1 MIFLDKEW
9 QMEEINNVCNVQS
22 EIMFV
27 GSLYK
32 SPDLY
37 VTYGN
42 FMRPKYDFSDE
53 VVYFFYKCLETY
65 YLKFSQTVDETKLNV
80 FMSQDAERMS
90 NYKKYHGWKTISEFM
105 RLADPNDTKN
115 YFDTVKK
122 YSLVREYGRNGY
134 PVDKILAHKNFDK
147 MTANDIY
154 RVIRAKADKI
164 HTVINA
170 GEEAV
175 ELTKGNADQI
185 KRYLKKPNFG
195 LPYPWPMYNE
205 FFLGMREGKTHF
217 EGFISNGGKS
227 RKLIAL
233 AAYVTLVQ
241 HENFLLMS
249 NEMDEDDLK
258 NCMIVTV
265 INNKEYQ
272 ELHGIQIKKPE
283 REIVL
288 GAYRDRNGEII
299 RRHIDENGIYTESEE
314 EYIERVERDSD
325 EYHKIVQVG
334 EWIDENTK
342 GKLLYKDVQD
352 DYSME
357 RIEFEL
363 RKAKLVNEVTYYGYD
378 TLKNYQVEDWAQLK
392 QIATKLK
399 EITKELKMF
408 GFAVFQLSDDSKF
421 TDVFQLSSMNI
432 ASSKGIK
439 HVTDTL
445 TLGKMIEKSEY
456 HKYQMICDTPGW
468 GDPTISDLD
477 LGKQY
482 FAIKIDKNRAGSKDK
497 IMLFEINLDY
507 NTWINIGQLIQRQK

>member
-1 MIFLDKEW
+1 
-9 QMEEINNVCNVQS
+9 MEENSNVCNVQS

-27 GSLYK
+27 GALYK

-53 VVYFFYKCLETY
+53 VVRFFYDCLEVY

-80 FMSQDAERMS
+80 FMSQDQERMS
-90 NYKKYHGWKTISEFM
+90 SYKKYHGWKTISEFM
-105 RLADPNDTKN
+105 RLSDPNDAKN
-115 YFDTVKK
+115 YFDTIKK

-134 PVDKILAHKNFDK
+134 PVDKILANKNFDK
-147 MTANDIY
+147 LTANDIY
-154 RVIRAKADKI
+154 RIIRAKADKI

-175 ELTKGNADQI
+175 ELTIGNADQI

-227 RKLIAL
+227 RKLVAL

-241 HENFLLMS
+241 HKNFFLMS

-272 ELHGIQIKKPE
+272 ELHGIKIKKPE

-288 GAYRDRNGEII
+288 GAYRDNDGEFI
-299 RRHIDENGIYTESEE
+299 RRQIDENGIYIESEE
-314 EYIERVERDSD
+314 DYIARVERDSD
-325 EYHKIVQVG
+325 EYHKIIQVG
-334 EWIDENTK
+334 EWIDKNTE

-363 RKAKLVNEVTYYGYD
+363 RKAKLVNNVTYYGYD

-456 HKYQMICDTPGW
+456 HKYQMICDNPGW
-468 GDPTISDLD
+468 GEPTVTDLD

-507 NTWINIGQLIQRQK
+507 NTWINIGQLTQRQKN

>member
-1 MIFLDKEW
+1 
-9 QMEEINNVCNVQS
+9 MENDNVCNVQA
-22 EIMFV
+22 EIMFI
-27 GSLYK
+27 GALYN

-53 VVYFFYKCLETY
+53 VVRFFYDSFEIY
-65 YLKFSQTVDETKLNV
+65 YLKFSQSMDETKLNV
-80 FMSQDAERMS
+80 FMSQDKERLAS
-90 NYKKYHGWKTISEFM
+90 YRKYHGWKTISDFM
-105 RLADPNDTKN
+105 RLSDPNDMKN
-115 YFDTVKK
+115 YFDLIKK
-122 YSLVREYGRNGY
+122 YSLLREYERNGY
-134 PVDKILAHKNFDK
+134 PVDKILANKNFEK
-147 MTANDIY
+147 LTANDIY
-154 RVIRAKADKI
+154 RIIRAKADKI

-175 ELTKGNADQI
+175 ELTKGNVDQI
-185 KRYLKKPNFG
+185 RQYLKKPNFG
-195 LPYPWPMYNE
+195 LPYPWAMYNE

-227 RKLIAL
+227 RKLVAL
-233 AAYVTLVQ
+233 AAYVTLIQ
-241 HENFLLMS
+241 HENFLLIS

-272 ELHGIQIKKPE
+272 ELHGVKIQKSE

-288 GAYRDRNGEII
+288 GVYRDKNGEVI
-299 RRHIDENGIYTESEE
+299 RRHINENGVYTETEE
-314 EYIERVERDSD
+314 DYIERVERTSD
-325 EYHKIVQVG
+325 EYHQIIKVG
-334 EWIDENTK
+334 QWIDENAK
-342 GKLLYKDVQD
+342 GKLLYKDIQD

-363 RKAKLVNEVTYYGYD
+363 RKAKLINNVKYYGYD
-378 TLKNYQVEDWAQLK
+378 TLKNYKVEDWAQLK
-392 QIATKLK
+392 QIATRLK
-399 EITKELKMF
+399 EITRELKMF

-456 HKYQMICDTPGW
+456 HKYQMVSEVPGW
-468 GDPTISDLD
+468 GDKTVSELDLD
-477 LGKQY
+477 KRY
-482 FAIKIDKNRAGSKDK
+482 FAIKIDKNRAGNKDK

-507 NTWINIGQLIQRQK
+507 NIWINVGQLIQREKNS

>member
-1 MIFLDKEW
+1 
-9 QMEEINNVCNVQS
+9 
-22 EIMFV
+22 
-27 GSLYK
+27 
-32 SPDLY
+32 
-37 VTYGN
+37 
-42 FMRPKYDFSDE
+42 
-53 VVYFFYKCLETY
+53 
-65 YLKFSQTVDETKLNV
+65 
-80 FMSQDAERMS
+80 
-90 NYKKYHGWKTISEFM
+90 
-105 RLADPNDTKN
+105 
-115 YFDTVKK
+115 
-122 YSLVREYGRNGY
+122 
-134 PVDKILAHKNFDK
+134 
-147 MTANDIY
+147 
-154 RVIRAKADKI
+154 
-164 HTVINA
+164 
-170 GEEAV
+170 
-175 ELTKGNADQI
+175 
-185 KRYLKKPNFG
+185 
-195 LPYPWPMYNE
+195 
-205 FFLGMREGKTHF
+205 MREGKTHF

-241 HENFLLMS
+241 HKNFLLMS

-272 ELHGIQIKKPE
+272 ELHGIKIKKPE

>member
-1 MIFLDKEW
+1 
-9 QMEEINNVCNVQS
+9 
-22 EIMFV
+22 MFV
-27 GSLYK
+27 GALYK

-105 RLADPNDTKN
+105 RLADSNDIKN

-233 AAYVTLVQ
+233 AADVTLVQ
-241 HENFLLMS
+241 HKNFLLMS

-272 ELHGIQIKKPE
+272 ELHGIKIKKPE

-299 RRHIDENGIYTESEE
+299 RSLKNFPKADVTIPTDKMDEYNKYYNFRNIYKTKEEAEFEVERRKVMIELQNYADEHNGETAHPSDAFWIAFDEDDMSITVETESYLPPVGAVLFSDADTAYDAIEAIGE
-314 EYIERVERDSD
+314 NRILEYMFRVNPKYMFRVNPNKELHCNGDCECCD
-325 EYHKIVQVG
+325 EYDP
-334 EWIDENTK
+334 WDE
-342 GKLLYKDVQD
+342 
-352 DYSME
+352 
-357 RIEFEL
+357 
-363 RKAKLVNEVTYYGYD
+363 
-378 TLKNYQVEDWAQLK
+378 ED
-392 QIATKLK
+392 
-399 EITKELKMF
+399 E
-408 GFAVFQLSDDSKF
+408 D
-421 TDVFQLSSMNI
+421 
-432 ASSKGIK
+432 
-439 HVTDTL
+439 
-445 TLGKMIEKSEY
+445 
-456 HKYQMICDTPGW
+456 
-468 GDPTISDLD
+468 
-477 LGKQY
+477 
-482 FAIKIDKNRAGSKDK
+482 
-497 IMLFEINLDY
+497 
-507 NTWINIGQLIQRQK
+507 

>member
-1 MIFLDKEW
+1 
-9 QMEEINNVCNVQS
+9 
-22 EIMFV
+22 MFV
-27 GSLYK
+27 GALYK

-105 RLADPNDTKN
+105 RLADSNDIKN

-241 HENFLLMS
+241 HKNFLLMS

-272 ELHGIQIKKPE
+272 ELHGIKIKKPE

-299 RRHIDENGIYTESEE
+299 RSLKNFPKADVTIPTDKMDEYNKYYNFRNIYKTKEEAEFEVERRKVMIELQNYADEHNGETAHPSDAFWIAFDEDDMSITVETESYLPPVGAVLFSDADTAYDAIEAIGE
-314 EYIERVERDSD
+314 NRILEYMFRVNPKYMFRVNPNKELHCNGDCECCD
-325 EYHKIVQVG
+325 EYDP
-334 EWIDENTK
+334 WDE
-342 GKLLYKDVQD
+342 
-352 DYSME
+352 
-357 RIEFEL
+357 
-363 RKAKLVNEVTYYGYD
+363 
-378 TLKNYQVEDWAQLK
+378 ED
-392 QIATKLK
+392 
-399 EITKELKMF
+399 E
-408 GFAVFQLSDDSKF
+408 D
-421 TDVFQLSSMNI
+421 
-432 ASSKGIK
+432 
-439 HVTDTL
+439 
-445 TLGKMIEKSEY
+445 
-456 HKYQMICDTPGW
+456 
-468 GDPTISDLD
+468 
-477 LGKQY
+477 
-482 FAIKIDKNRAGSKDK
+482 
-497 IMLFEINLDY
+497 
-507 NTWINIGQLIQRQK
+507 